1 MFFLFAR
8 EYRCRSCHRTH
19 QKRCSHHGGS
29 CISRSG
35 RFHVG
40 RILCGGGIRSLR
52 SQLFRYGIRLCYLL
66 RCFGIGVIFAAD
78 FAVPIFDIAFAVLGR
93 RPRVDVY
100 ELAMSVGVGFAVAFT
115 ADIAHRLF
123 GAGRPSARVTVHL
136 DHVSAFKKLIA
147 SGAVNVSGVSVFGAG
162 HRDGIADN
170 RSAVVVCFV
179 KLAVSVAANFADRLG
194 MACRCA
200 ADVVGDHLIT
210 EVTDVVF
217 IRIFVIGD
225 YLFAVVANVVF
236 VCVIVVRDNF
246 FAIVADVIFICVLMI
261 GDRLIAVVAD
271 MVIVRVFVIILVSE
285 GENNHPFDSKTGIL
299 KRQNDR
305 GANIGAFHYALM
317 FNGDSDNAALDS
329 LIGGHYQKGFS
340 YNPFYEA
347 FFDVKNTHP
356 ILNGVKPFGYYD
368 EWHFNIKFANDK
380 SQKLTP
386 LIKTKVPDKIRK
398 RRSAPKEVQA
408 ELGKN
413 RLETVA
419 WVVENGNGTRGFG
432 IMGGHVPWTLAQKD
446 YRKLVLNMVAWLA
459 ETEIPAN
466 GFDATMPPFDALAAK
481 IKKQK
486 RGDYQY
492 YIKDWKD
499 ADAKWRREK

>member
-1 MFFLFAR
+1 MSKFSVFF
-8 EYRCRSCHRTH
+8 
-19 QKRCSHHGGS
+19 
-29 CISRSG
+29 
-35 RFHVG
+35 
-40 RILCGGGIRSLR
+40 
-52 SQLFRYGIRLCYLL
+52 
-66 RCFGIGVIFAAD
+66 IFA
-78 FAVPIFDIAFAVLGR
+78 ISLVLS
-93 RPRVDVY
+93 
-100 ELAMSVGVGFAVAFT
+100 AC
-115 ADIAHRLF
+115 
-123 GAGRPSARVTVHL
+123 AGQ
-136 DHVSAFKKLIA
+136 KK
-147 SGAVNVSGVSVFGAG
+147 
-162 HRDGIADN
+162 
-170 RSAVVVCFV
+170 
-179 KLAVSVAANFADRLG
+179 
-194 MACRCA
+194 
-200 ADVVGDHLIT
+200 
-210 EVTDVVF
+210 
-217 IRIFVIGD
+217 
-225 YLFAVVANVVF
+225 VVF
-236 VCVIVVRDNF
+236 VSGNSVHLWGDHEHAIMCETLTAMVNESMGESVRAEWLDTEKTSDF
-246 FAIVADVIFICVLMI
+246 KTLDDAD
-261 GDRLIAVVAD
+261 A
-271 MVIVRVFVIILVSE
+271 IILVSE

-413 RLETVA
+413 RFETVA

-459 ETEIPAN
+459 EAEIPAN